1 MTANLA
7 TIKPI
12 HVGFTNCFPIDTGD
26 GIALVDT
33 GLDTD
38 ENWERLDRGVKEL
51 GYTWQDVRWVLL
63 THAHTDHAGLVPR
76 VRDVADVEVLIHED
90 EAFLLREETGH
101 RQVNRE
107 NYRHLGEE
115 HGLPESLLALL
126 PKLLT
131 LHVTRRTAQD
141 FPLFEKAPN
150 YTLRNEVFHRLRDE
164 FDPLLGT
171 DTGHTLP
178 PTSVRAAVRTLQQ
191 RPIEPDR
198 TFADDE
204 QITLGNLRVQ
214 AIGTPGH
221 TPGHACFYDG
231 EAGVIFTGDHILK
244 RITPNPLLYFLNDE
258 YEQRTKSLPNY
269 IRSLMRVRNLQARRV
284 LGAHEGEMNNLEYA
298 ADRILLHHERRART
312 VMGAVRHGRTT
323 SFEVMPVLFPT
334 LRLSGLFLGL
344 DETIGH
350 MDLLEEQ
357 GQVRQEMQEG
367 QRRYLPMEE

>member
-1 MTANLA
+1 M
-7 TIKPI
+7 
-12 HVGFTNCFPIDTGD
+12 H
-26 GIALVDT
+26 
-33 GLDTD
+33 
-38 ENWERLDRGVKEL
+38 
-51 GYTWQDVRWVLL
+51 
-63 THAHTDHAGLVPR
+63 
-76 VRDVADVEVLIHED
+76 
-90 EAFLLREETGH
+90 
-101 RQVNRE
+101 
-107 NYRHLGEE
+107 
-115 HGLPESLLALL
+115 
-126 PKLLT
+126 
-131 LHVTRRTAQD
+131 
-141 FPLFEKAPN
+141 
-150 YTLRNEVFHRLRDE
+150 
-164 FDPLLGT
+164 
-171 DTGHTLP
+171 
-178 PTSVRAAVRTLQQ
+178 Q

-221 TPGHACFYDG
+221 TPGHACFYDAD
-231 EAGVIFTGDHILK
+231 AGVIFTGDHILK
-244 RITPNPLLYFLNDE
+244 RITPNPLLYFLNDQ